1 MGQGCN
7 GKGGQWDRGAMGRGT
22 LGWGNSGT
30 GAQWDTGTMGQGR
43 NGTGEQW
50 DGGMQEQ
57 PLNDCSNFRG
67 RALLN
72 CAVINTRLPSF
83 IASGQILREKAND
96 RWRE

>member
-1 MGQGCN
+1 
-7 GKGGQWDRGAMGRGT
+7 
-22 LGWGNSGT
+22 
-30 GAQWDTGTMGQGR
+30 MGQGR
-43 NGTGEQW
+43 NGTGNTGMGELWDKGAMGHGNNGTGEQW